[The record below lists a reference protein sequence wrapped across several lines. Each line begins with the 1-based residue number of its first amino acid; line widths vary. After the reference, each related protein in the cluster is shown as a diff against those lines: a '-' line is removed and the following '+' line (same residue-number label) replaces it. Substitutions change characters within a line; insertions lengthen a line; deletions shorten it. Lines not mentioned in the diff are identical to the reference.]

1 MDKSTWSRHITATQG
16 GYNFPYFP
24 KSRHQDMTSDGRIMS
39 WHRMWTT
46 CSEVAMEGTKGE
58 GKDWAP
64 AFAESTV
71 YRWKRTGSSCNGSGA
86 RHISQD
92 RIGHTDRIYYVG
104 AMLST
109 NATDLRILFS
119 QFGIGKTINID
130 YDWCS
135 LSPHYCLFW
144 RIFFASLEWEATSH
158 YFYYNFM
165 LAMRKIEHTHLS
177 IFRLIIVCKFLC
189 WDELV

>member
-16 GYNFPYFP
+16 VYNFPYFP
-24 KSRHQDMTSDGRIMS
+24 KSRHQDMTSDGRTMS

-64 AFAESTV
+64 AFSESTV
-71 YRWKRTGSSCNGSGA
+71 CRWKRTGSSCNGSGA
-86 RHISQD
+86 RRISQD

-135 LSPHYCLFW
+135 LSRPHYCLF
-144 RIFFASLEWEATSH
+144 LED
-158 YFYYNFM
+158 
-165 LAMRKIEHTHLS
+165 
-177 IFRLIIVCKFLC
+177 FLC
-189 WDELV
+189 FLGVGGNEPLFLLQFHVSNEEDWTHPSFNL

>member
-16 GYNFPYFP
+16 GYNFPHFP
-24 KSRHQDMTSDGRIMS
+24 KSRHQDMTSDGRTMS

-58 GKDWAP
+58 GKDC
-64 AFAESTV
+64 
-71 YRWKRTGSSCNGSGA
+71 GSSCNGSGA
-86 RHISQD
+86 RRISQD
-92 RIGHTDRIYYVG
+92 KIGHTDRIYYVG

-109 NATDLRILFS
+109 NATGLRILFS

-144 RIFFASLEWEATSH
+144 RIFFASLVWEATSH

-177 IFRLIIVCKFLC
+177 ICRLIIVCKFLC
-189 WDELV
+189 WYELV